1 MQTKRINFTEKAIA
15 AIQAPS
21 EQEKKITYYDDGS
34 NDGLILVTTYGGA
47 KTYYFYMK
55 FKGRPIQKKIGRAC
69 DMKVVEARAK
79 AHELR
84 EMANQGDDPTGGG
97 KEDYLKMTLKEF
109 YDTQYRPR
117 HALVHNKPKSVQKAD
132 TMIRNNLKK
141 YHLTKMQDITRADV
155 SKLHN
160 DIMQNT
166 SLFTANRVITLL
178 SHMYKLACEWGDRKV
193 YYNPV
198 NGVKKFKEQSRE
210 RFLQPDELNRF
221 FTALMEDPNE
231 QFRNFI
237 LLALFLGQ
245 RRSNI
250 LSMRWEN
257 VMLADKENANVYFP
271 TSKNGESQRIPLSE
285 QAYELLKHMQEQNEG
300 ITKGWVFPS
309 ATYSDKRKSKSGHV
323 EDYHRP
329 WYALLKRANI
339 EDLRIHDLRRTFGSY
354 QAITGASPFI
364 LGKALGDKTDAAVRV
379 YARLTMDPIRDSIQ
393 RGTNKMMD
401 FFPEK

>member
-21 EQEKKITYYDDGS
+21 AQEKQIKYYDEGS
-34 NDGLILVTTYGGA
+34 NDGLMLVATYGGA

-69 DMKVVEARAK
+69 DIKVAEARAK

-117 HALVHNKPKSVQKAD
+117 HALVHKQKKSVMKDD

-141 YHLTKMQDITRADV
+141 YHATKMQDITRADV

-160 DIMQNT
+160 DIRQKT
-166 SLFTANRVITLL
+166 SLFTANRVITLP
-178 SHMYKLACEWGDRKV
+178 SHMFRLACEWGDRKV
-193 YYNPV
+193 KYNPV
-198 NGVKKFKEQSRE
+198 EGVKKFKEQSRE
-210 RFLQPDELNRF
+210 RFLQPDELGRF

-257 VMLADKENANVYFP
+257 VMLADREMANVYFP
-271 TSKNGESQRIPLSE
+271 TSKNGEPQRIPLSQ
-285 QAYELLKHMQEQNEG
+285 QAYELLKHMQEQSEG
-300 ITKGWVFPS
+300 ATKGWVFPS

-323 EDYHRP
+323 EDFHRP

-354 QAITGASPFI
+354 QAMSGSSLHII
-364 LGKALGDKTDAAVRV
+364 GKSLGDKSTLATLV
-379 YARLTMDPIRDSIQ
+379 YSRLTMDPIQESIQ
-393 RGTNKMMD
+393 RGTDKMMGYLT
-401 FFPEK
+401 KK